1 MKSSFPLP
9 KGGEGL
15 MLSFD
20 TLNSSALR
28 FLLNQRLRALF
39 LVDIVGPPKF
49 WYRTVLL
56 WLEVCSG
63 FLNTRNWDPQLPL
76 PGCSLKMTCRRLFVP
91 ERVVQH
97 WHPLVWEAEKVS
109 KVSSFWKDW
118 ARSWKTVLLVSKCKR
133 QDATFIWERFK
144 AQVYGKLKRC
154 PGRGSFYIPH
164 AVALLVNQVL
174 SVTLHFW
181 ENNELGKSLIY
192 LMWLLNFYDNP
203 CIK

>member
-1 MKSSFPLP
+1 MKSSTGPVWLYIFLTVSHGVKFVGWHQIAPISIISSVFIEYGDILGFQIVVQCYYISFSMKSSFPLP

-118 ARSWKTVLLVSKCKR
+118 ARSWEDSP
-133 QDATFIWERFK
+133 AGI
-144 AQVYGKLKRC
+144 
-154 PGRGSFYIPH
+154 
-164 AVALLVNQVL
+164 
-174 SVTLHFW
+174 
-181 ENNELGKSLIY
+181 
-192 LMWLLNFYDNP
+192 
-203 CIK
+203 